1 MGPTSGQ
8 APGQVPGQAP
18 GGGRHL
24 RGDGRPAGA
33 SAAASGNAA
42 DSGPALGNAAAS
54 GNAAVSGPVVAP
66 NPGPAPAPTP
76 AVGFEPAYGPGDG
89 LVAHRGGSSQH
100 ATPRRPRRRR
110 RILST
115 LLIVLGV
122 ALMAAA
128 GGMWTCAQL
137 QYRAQDEANAR
148 LATFATVSDDPA
160 APEGPQVDWAAL
172 KAVNPDV
179 VGWVQIPGTVVNYPV
194 YQGKDNEQYLHT
206 TAEGDN
212 GIGGQV
218 FLDYGNAKPGLQDQQ
233 TMIYGHHLWN
243 GTMFTEVDAMTDHT
257 EFDKHPVVWYATEE
271 ATYEL
276 EPLFTYKAAATNA
289 EARRI
294 SFASGDE
301 LHSYLRGLLAQ
312 ASSKSADADAAVT
325 SVSRV
330 VTLATCD
337 YENEFGKGNG
347 RGLLVC
353 ALRGE
358 VHPDGSTAAA

>member
-1 MGPTSGQ
+1 M
-8 APGQVPGQAP
+8 
-18 GGGRHL
+18 
-24 RGDGRPAGA
+24 
-33 SAAASGNAA
+33 
-42 DSGPALGNAAAS
+42 
-54 GNAAVSGPVVAP
+54 
-66 NPGPAPAPTP
+66 PAPTP

-89 LVAHRGGSSQH
+89 PVARRGGSSQH

-122 ALMAAA
+122 ALTAAA
-128 GGMWTCAQL
+128 GGMWAYAQL
-137 QYRAQDEANAR
+137 QYRAQDETNAK

-160 APEGPQVDWAAL
+160 APEAPQVDWAAL

-206 TAEGDN
+206 TAEGDYA
-212 GIGGQV
+212 IGGQV
-218 FLDYGNAKPGLQDQQ
+218 FLDYENAKPGLQDPQ

-243 GTMFTEVDAMTDHT
+243 GTMFTEVDAMTDQT

-301 LHSYLRGLLAQ
+301 LHSYLRG
-312 ASSKSADADAAVT
+312 ASRAGELQERRRRRRRDLGEQGGHACHLRLRERLWQGRRSRASRLRAA
-325 SVSRV
+325 
-330 VTLATCD
+330 
-337 YENEFGKGNG
+337 G
-347 RGLLVC
+347 RGSPRRLDHGLV
-353 ALRGE
+353 
-358 VHPDGSTAAA
+358 T

>member
-1 MGPTSGQ
+1 M
-8 APGQVPGQAP
+8 
-18 GGGRHL
+18 
-24 RGDGRPAGA
+24 
-33 SAAASGNAA
+33 
-42 DSGPALGNAAAS
+42 AL
-54 GNAAVSGPVVAP
+54 
-66 NPGPAPAPTP
+66 T
-76 AVGFEPAYGPGDG
+76 
-89 LVAHRGGSSQH
+89 
-100 ATPRRPRRRR
+100 
-110 RILST
+110 
-115 LLIVLGV
+115 
-122 ALMAAA
+122 AAA
-128 GGMWTCAQL
+128 GGMWAYAQL
-137 QYRAQDEANAR
+137 QYRAQDETNAK

-218 FLDYGNAKPGLQDQQ
+218 FLDYENAKPGLQDQQ

-271 ATYEL
+271 TTYEL

-312 ASSKSADADAAVT
+312 ASSKSVDADAAVT
-325 SVSRV
+325 SVSKV

-337 YENEFGKGNG
+337 YENDFGKGNG

-358 VHPDGSTAAA
+358 VHPDGSTAAS

>member
-1 MGPTSGQ
+1 M
-8 APGQVPGQAP
+8 
-18 GGGRHL
+18 
-24 RGDGRPAGA
+24 
-33 SAAASGNAA
+33 
-42 DSGPALGNAAAS
+42 
-54 GNAAVSGPVVAP
+54 SGPVVAP
-66 NPGPAPAPTP
+66 NPGPAPAPTS
-76 AVGFEPAYGPGDG
+76 AVGFEPAYDPGDG

-218 FLDYGNAKPGLQDQQ
+218 FLDYENAKPGLQDPQ
-233 TMIYGHHLWN
+233 TVIYGHHLWN
-243 GTMFTEVDAMTDHT
+243 GTMFTEVDAMTDQT

-276 EPLFTYKAAATNA
+276 EPLFTYKSAATNA

-294 SFASGDE
+294 GFASGDE

-325 SVSRV
+325 SVSKV

-337 YENEFGKGNG
+337 YENDFGKGNG

-358 VHPDGSTAAA
+358 VHPDGSTAAS

>member
-1 MGPTSGQ
+1 MGSTSGQ
-8 APGQVPGQAP
+8 TPGHVPGQVPGR
-18 GGGRHL
+18 GRHL

-33 SAAASGNAA
+33 GAAASGNAA
-42 DSGPALGNAAAS
+42 DSGPGPTPGNAAAP
-54 GNAAVSGPVVAP
+54 GPVVAP
-66 NPGPAPAPTP
+66 NPDPAPAHIPV
-76 AVGFEPAYGPGDG
+76 VGFDSAYGPSDG
-89 LVAHRGGSSQH
+89 FVARRGGSSQH
-100 ATPRRPRRRR
+100 ATPRRPQRRR

-128 GGMWTCAQL
+128 GGMWIYAQL
-137 QYRAQDEANAR
+137 QYRAQDEMNAK
-148 LATFATVSDDPA
+148 LATYATVPDDPA
-160 APEGPQVDWAAL
+160 DSEGPQIDWASL

-206 TAEGDN
+206 TAEGDYS
-212 GIGGQV
+212 IGGQI
-218 FLDYGNAKPGLQDQQ
+218 FLDYENAKPGLQDPQ

-243 GTMFTEVDAMTDHT
+243 GTMFTEVDAMTDQT
-257 EFDKHPVVWYATEE
+257 EFDKHPVVRYATEE

-276 EPLFTYKAAATNA
+276 EPLFTYKSAATNA

-301 LHSYLRGLLAQ
+301 LHSYLQGLLAQ
-312 ASSKSADADAAVT
+312 ACSKSADADAAVT
-325 SVSRV
+325 SVSKA

-337 YENEFGKGNG
+337 YENDFGKGNG

-358 VHPDGSTAAA
+358 VHPDGSTTAS

>member
-1 MGPTSGQ
+1 
-8 APGQVPGQAP
+8 
-18 GGGRHL
+18 
-24 RGDGRPAGA
+24 
-33 SAAASGNAA
+33 
-42 DSGPALGNAAAS
+42 
-54 GNAAVSGPVVAP
+54 
-66 NPGPAPAPTP
+66 
-76 AVGFEPAYGPGDG
+76 
-89 LVAHRGGSSQH
+89 
-100 ATPRRPRRRR
+100 
-110 RILST
+110 
-115 LLIVLGV
+115 
-122 ALMAAA
+122 MAAA
-128 GGMWTCAQL
+128 GGMWAYAQL
-137 QYRAQDEANAR
+137 QYRAQDETNAK

-194 YQGKDNEQYLHT
+194 YQGKDNERYLHT
-206 TAEGDN
+206 TAEGDY

-218 FLDYGNAKPGLQDQQ
+218 FLDYENAKPGLQDPQ
-233 TMIYGHHLWN
+233 TVIYGHHLWN
-243 GTMFTEVDAMTDHT
+243 GTMFTEVDAMTDQT

-276 EPLFTYKAAATNA
+276 EPLFTYKSAATNA

-294 SFASGDE
+294 GFASGDE

-358 VHPDGSTAAA
+358 VHPDSSTAAA

>member
-1 MGPTSGQ
+1 MAETPRT
-8 APGQVPGQAP
+8 
-18 GGGRHL
+18 GRHF
-24 RGDGRPAGA
+24 REDGRALQAGA
-33 SAAASGNAA
+33 TQRAAGAPPRAAAASQPGMTPQPGAV
-42 DSGPALGNAAAS
+42 PHAS
-54 GNAAVSGPVVAP
+54 QQGSS
-66 NPGPAPAPTP
+66 
-76 AVGFEPAYGPGDG
+76 AVGFEPAYGAARRAQRPAQGN
-89 LVAHRGGSSQH
+89 ARATKKKPRG
-100 ATPRRPRRRR
+100 PRRV
-110 RILST
+110 LST
-115 LLIVLGV
+115 LLIIVGV
-122 ALMAAA
+122 VLMAVA
-128 GGMWTCAQL
+128 GGMWVNAQL
-137 QYRAQDEANAR
+137 QYKAQDEVNAK

-206 TAEGDN
+206 TAEGDYS
-212 GIGGQV
+212 IGGQI
-218 FLDYGNAKPGLQDQQ
+218 FLDYENAKPGLQDPQ

-243 GTMFTEVDAMTDHT
+243 GTMFTEVDAMTDQA

-276 EPLFTYKAAATNA
+276 VPLFTYKSAATNA

-301 LHSYLRGLLAQ
+301 LHSYLQGLLAQ
-312 ASSKSADADAAVT
+312 ASSKSADAETAVGT
-325 SVSRV
+325 VTRV

-337 YENEFGKGNG
+337 YENDFGEGNG

-353 ALRGE
+353 ALRSE
-358 VHPDGSTAAA
+358 VYPDGTTSAS

>member
-8 APGQVPGQAP
+8 TPGQVPGGAQVGA
-18 GGGRHL
+18 GIS
-24 RGDGRPAGA
+24 GDGRPAGA
-33 SAAASGNAA
+33 SVAASGNAA
-42 DSGPALGNAAAS
+42 DPDPGPTPGNAAA
-54 GNAAVSGPVVAP
+54 SGPVVAP
-66 NPGPAPAPTP
+66 NPSPVPTPTP

-89 LVAHRGGSSQH
+89 LVARRGGSSQH

-122 ALMAAA
+122 ALTAAA
-128 GGMWTCAQL
+128 GGMWTYAQL
-137 QYRAQDEANAR
+137 QYRAQDEANAQ

-194 YQGKDNEQYLHT
+194 YQGKDNERYLHT
-206 TAEGDN
+206 TAEGDY

-218 FLDYGNAKPGLQDQQ
+218 FLDYENAKPGLQDPQ

-243 GTMFTEVDAMTDHT
+243 GTMFTEVDAMTDQT

-276 EPLFTYKAAATNA
+276 EPLFTYKSAATNA

-312 ASSKSADADAAVT
+312 ASSKSADADAAAT
-325 SVSRV
+325 SVSKV

-337 YENEFGKGNG
+337 YENDFGKGNG

-358 VHPDGSTAAA
+358 VHPDGSTAAS

>member
-1 MGPTSGQ
+1 MGSTSGQ
-8 APGQVPGQAP
+8 TPGHVPGQVPGRV
-18 GGGRHL
+18 RHL

-33 SAAASGNAA
+33 GAAASGNAA
-42 DSGPALGNAAAS
+42 DSGPGPTPGNAAAS
-54 GNAAVSGPVVAP
+54 GPGVVP
-66 NPGPAPAPTP
+66 NPDPAPAPIP
-76 AVGFEPAYGPGDG
+76 VVGFEPAYGPSDG
-89 LVAHRGGSSQH
+89 FVARRGGSSQH
-100 ATPRRPRRRR
+100 ATPRRPQRRR

-128 GGMWTCAQL
+128 GGMWIYAQL
-137 QYRAQDEANAR
+137 QYRAQDGMNAK
-148 LATFATVSDDPA
+148 LATYATVSDDPA
-160 APEGPQVDWAAL
+160 DSEGPQIDWASL

-206 TAEGDN
+206 TAEGDYS
-212 GIGGQV
+212 IGGQI
-218 FLDYGNAKPGLQDQQ
+218 FLDYENAKPGLQDPQ

-243 GTMFTEVDAMTDHT
+243 GTMFTEVDAMTDQT

-276 EPLFTYKAAATNA
+276 EPLFTYKSAATNA

-301 LHSYLRGLLAQ
+301 LHSYLQGLLAQ
-312 ASSKSADADAAVT
+312 ACSKSADADAAVT
-325 SVSRV
+325 SVSKV

-337 YENEFGKGNG
+337 YENDFGKGNG

-358 VHPDGSTAAA
+358 VHPDGSTTAS